1 MQDTEAVKKARGMLE
16 FVEESVLVPEDLI
29 SRVIGRNGR
38 MLQDIVDKTQV
49 LKIRIEDQPENK
61 PDGKEVRSLH
71 SVNLNSPKEMESD
84 EKARKSFLRAGSK

>member
-1 MQDTEAVKKARGMLE
+1 MLE

-61 PDGKEVRSLH
+61 PDGNEVS
-71 SVNLNSPKEMESD
+71 SACPKLFE
-84 EKARKSFLRAGSK
+84 FL